1 MNIRRTQRFLTL
13 TGPADVFISER
24 KKREKRLNSENQPRS
39 SQKSKGG
46 NIMLYLFLAAVR
58 TILYELAVNLLRG
71 ACCA

>member
-1 MNIRRTQRFLTL
+1 MFLFL
-13 TGPADVFISER
+13 
-24 KKREKRLNSENQPRS
+24 KEKRGKRLKSENLTRF